1 MLRYVDVRMGA
12 LVVIAGVGL
21 FLASNDVK
29 DFSMGSVDAAFMPRI
44 AAVLF
49 ILLGSVLL
57 IRGWR
62 QWQAAEQVPA
72 VDPEPRLDE
81 HGGWGGWSAVLC
93 SALLMLGYVG
103 LLEYL
108 GFILASSAYVF
119 LQIQILRKTAPP
131 RHLLFALVAVTV
143 PTGAYLLFVHAF
155 QVMVPAGVLG

>member
-1 MLRYVDVRMGA
+1 MLRYIDVRMGA
-12 LVVIAGVGL
+12 LVVLAGVGL
-21 FLASNDVK
+21 LLISADVK
-29 DFSMGSVDAAFMPRI
+29 DFSTGSVDAAFMPRI

-57 IRGWR
+57 VSGWR
-62 QWQAAEQVPA
+62 QWHAAERVPA
-72 VDPEPRLDE
+72 ADPKPRLDG
-81 HGGWGGWSAVLC
+81 HGGWGSWSAVLG
-93 SALLMLGYVG
+93 SALLMAGYVG

-143 PTGAYLLFVHAF
+143 PTCAYLLFVHAF